1 MSAVEYA
8 LAALVA
14 GAVVALAVAA
24 REVARLARTAEMI
37 YALLYYSKPAAEEA
51 LVEGAGVERQGQQAA
66 AQPPPAAEGAPQRV
80 ERQAEQQAALAIAD
94 ECVVDLVRRYGCM
107 SLADVKLKC
116 GVGIMVLRRLRSE
129 GRIKITND
137 GRVCPK

>member
-8 LAALVA
+8 LTALAA
-14 GAVVALAVAA
+14 GAVVVLAVAA

-37 YALLYYSKPAAEEA
+37 YALLYYSKPAAAEEA
-51 LVEGAGVERQGQQAA
+51 PQAAEEVSVERQVA
-66 AQPPPAAEGAPQRV
+66 AQPLAAEGAPQ
-80 ERQAEQQAALAIAD
+80 QGAD
-94 ECVVDLVRRYGCM
+94 ECVVDLVRRYGCV
-107 SLADVKLKC
+107 SLADVKIKC
-116 GVGIMVLRRLRSE
+116 NVGIMVLRRLRRE

>member
-37 YALLYYSKPAAEEA
+37 YALLYYSRPEEA

-66 AQPPPAAEGAPQRV
+66 AQPPPPAAEEAPQ
-80 ERQAEQQAALAIAD
+80 QGGD
-94 ECVVDLVRRYGCM
+94 ECVVDVVRRYGCVP
-107 SLADVKLKC
+107 LADVKLRC
-116 GVGIMVLRRLRSE
+116 GVGIMVLRRLRRE

>member
-37 YALLYYSKPAAEEA
+37 YALLYYSKPAAAEEA

-66 AQPPPAAEGAPQRV
+66 AQPPPAAEGAPQ
-80 ERQAEQQAALAIAD
+80 QGGD
-94 ECVVDLVRRYGCM
+94 ECVVDVVRRYGCVP
-107 SLADVKLKC
+107 LADVKLRC
-116 GVGIMVLRRLRSE
+116 DVGIMVLRRLRRE
-129 GRIKITND
+129 GRIKIAND